1 MMLIRGMTLLAFASR
16 VAGFAPRAGARLG
29 RAPLRMISVGDS
41 VPMDGEFMTLG
52 SGGPGPLKYDEVF
65 KGKKV
70 VVVGV
75 PGALTPTCSE
85 KHVPGFL
92 SKQDE
97 FKAKGVDSIAVLSV
111 NDPFVMGVWKE
122 KLGAGD
128 DVAMLADGG
137 AQFVSAAD
145 IGFDTGGFGGTRC
158 TRMSMLVNDGKVEQV
173 FMEEGGGY
181 TESGEGSNADHM
193 LAQL

>member
-1 MMLIRGMTLLAFASR
+1 
-16 VAGFAPRAGARLG
+16 
-29 RAPLRMISVGDS
+29 
-41 VPMDGEFMTLG
+41 MDGEFMTLG

-65 KGKKV
+65 KGKKVGRDEICDEGTVEMDRASTGLLLQV

-122 KLGAGD
+122 KLGAGTLARASSFG
-128 DVAMLADGG
+128 VAGDYCSSR
-137 AQFVSAAD
+137 VCSAS
-145 IGFDTGGFGGTRC
+145 F
-158 TRMSMLVNDGKVEQV
+158 
-173 FMEEGGGY
+173 
-181 TESGEGSNADHM
+181 
-193 LAQL
+193 